1 MIDLNEFIENF
12 AGEFDE
18 TPVEMFTPM
27 TEYKTL
33 DEWNS
38 LTALSIVAMVDDVY
52 HKTITGADLRNH
64 ATIEELC
71 KFVENK

>member
-1 MIDLNEFIENF
+1 MEIQEFIEHF

-18 TPVEMFTPM
+18 TPMEMFTPQ
-27 TEYKTL
+27 TNYKLL

-38 LTALSIVAMVDDVY
+38 LTSLSIVAMVDDVY
-52 HKTITGADLRNH
+52 HKTITSADLRHHN
-64 ATIEELC
+64 TIEEIW